1 MGSELTGIKVM
12 KTTTTTKT
20 IDIINRIDN
29 NTEELANTNQDMRDL
44 HSGMASG
51 VKTVQEIM
59 VADKTG
65 ASHISIEQWT
75 ECLQTTCTDPG
86 NIQTYMEK
94 HNSLKEANPHAG
106 TATGWDT

>member
-1 MGSELTGIKVM
+1 M

-20 IDIINRIDN
+20 VDIINRIVN
-29 NTEELANTNQDMRDL
+29 NTEELADTNQDMRDPTSVRV
-44 HSGMASG
+44 SGI
-51 VKTVQEIM
+51 KTAQEIM
-59 VADKTG
+59 IDRIG
-65 ASHISIEQWT
+65 ASHINKGQRT
-75 ECLQTTCTDPG
+75 RCLQTAYMEPG